1 MTLSIQFRYG
11 KHVDMDNRK
20 NVLCGCTGKIL
31 KTHYLDYLDFK
42 EYNSTSVQ
50 CRTCRWTD
58 TEAETHFGCGAIW
71 DYCYHQNL

>member
-11 KHVDMDNRK
+11 KHVS
-20 NVLCGCTGKIL
+20 CGYTGKIL

-58 TEAETHFGCGAIW
+58 IEAETHFGCGAI
-71 DYCYHQNL
+71 